1 MTFVRER
8 LQLLRWFFTSTTH
21 LLSGTNSSLPREE
34 PHVIFYIPAKERF
47 AGAHGLPLWLFAS
60 SVNCDL
66 GGQWV
71 ANSYGPL

>member
-1 MTFVRER
+1 MVVYFDNA
-8 LQLLRWFFTSTTH
+8 LILWKK
-21 LLSGTNSSLPREE
+21 NSSLPREE